1 MMPKYLQIYQQ
12 LVDQIQDGTLPA
24 ETKLPSE
31 TELMQEFG
39 ASRGTVRK
47 AIDALQDKGFVR
59 KHQGKG
65 VFVLSQDA
73 IAFQFNGI
81 VSFSEANRQ
90 IGEHD
95 VKTDVISCELLE
107 ATEELA
113 QLFHV
118 TPGTSLTQVKR
129 VRSIDGERVIFDI
142 NLFVTSLVPGLT
154 KEIAGASIYAYIE
167 QTLGRQISYAK
178 RKIEAQPATVE
189 DQQYLDLEGTTHVIV
204 ITNDTY
210 YYEGQHFERT
220 QSRHRLDKFQ
230 FTDIARR

>member
-1 MMPKYLQIYQQ
+1 MPKYLQIYQQ
-12 LVDQIQDGTLPA
+12 LVDRIQDGTLPA

-90 IGEHD
+90 MTGHD
-95 VKTDVISCELLE
+95 VTTDVISCDLIE

-113 QLFHV
+113 HLFHV
-118 TPGTSLTQVKR
+118 APGTSLTQVKR
-129 VRSIDGERVIFDI
+129 VRTIDGERVIFDI

-154 KEIAGASIYAYIE
+154 KEIAGCVDLFVHRTDTRTADQLCETKNRSPAGD
-167 QTLGRQISYAK
+167 GRRS
-178 RKIEAQPATVE
+178 TVSG
-189 DQQYLDLEGTTHVIV
+189 LRRHLPRHCH
-204 ITNDTY
+204 
-210 YYEGQHFERT
+210 YE
-220 QSRHRLDKFQ
+220 
-230 FTDIARR
+230 

>member
-1 MMPKYLQIYQQ
+1 MMPKYLHIYHQ
-12 LVDQIQDGTLPA
+12 LVSRIQDGTLPA
-24 ETKLPSE
+24 DTKLPSE
-31 TELMQEFG
+31 TELMQEFE

-47 AIDALQDKGFVR
+47 AIDALQEKGFVR

-81 VSFSEANRQ
+81 VSFSEAHRQ
-90 IGEHD
+90 MGQHD
-95 VKTDVISCELLE
+95 VKTDVISCTTIE
-107 ATEELA
+107 ANAELA
-113 QLFHV
+113 YQFHV
-118 TPGTSLTQVKR
+118 APGTPLTEVKR
-129 VRSIDGERVIFDI
+129 VRTIDGERVIYDI

-154 KEIAGASIYAYIE
+154 TDIAGGSIYAYIE

-178 RKIEAQPATVE
+178 RKIEAQPATID
-189 DQQYLDLEGTTHVIV
+189 DQQHLDLEGTTHVIV